1 MNFNEMKELII
12 LINQSELTSFQYQKD
27 GLKFKIEKSN
37 GAAIEKQERV
47 ARITPS
53 QSVVCSDETLI
64 TKSSQLSPSEITQ
77 PVVTESSPSTPNV
90 SEGYLITS
98 PLVGVYY
105 ASPNPTSPSFIEVG
119 QKVKKG
125 DVLCIVEAMK
135 VMNEINAEKEGTIL
149 EIYLENESV
158 VEYGQTIVRIG

>member
-27 GLKFKIEKSN
+27 GLKFKIEKSKGHGIDKQEN
-37 GAAIEKQERV
+37 GARLTE
-47 ARITPS
+47 S
-53 QSVVCSDETLI
+53 HSVIRSDETLL
-64 TKSSQLSPSEITQ
+64 TKSAQASQPNTAIPEIT
-77 PVVTESSPSTPNV
+77 ELSTPKPRAV
-90 SEGYLITS
+90 EGYLITS

-135 VMNEINAEKEGTIL
+135 VMNEINAEKEGTVL

>member
-27 GLKFKIEKSN
+27 GLKFKIEKSK
-37 GAAIEKQERV
+37 GAAIEKQENV
-47 ARITPS
+47 TRITES
-53 QSVVCSDETLI
+53 HSVIQADETQI
-64 TKSSQLSPSEITQ
+64 PKSSQFAAQDITT
-77 PVVTESSPSTPNV
+77 PVVTELSASTPKV
-90 SEGYLITS
+90 LEGYLITS

>member
-1 MNFNEMKELII
+1 MKELII

-27 GLKFKIEKSN
+27 GLKFKIEKSKSA
-37 GAAIEKQERV
+37 GIEKQENV
-47 ARITPS
+47 TKIA
-53 QSVVCSDETLI
+53 QSHSVIQPDETLI
-64 TKSSQLSPSEITQ
+64 AKSSQLAPSEIKM
-77 PVVTESSPSTPNV
+77 PDVTELSPSTPQV
-90 SEGYLITS
+90 LEGYLITS